1 MAVTDT
7 PPTGESPEPRE
18 IPAAEAPVRPALHP
32 VLRVGLVAVFFGVAV
47 LGILRVNDRVRGLD
61 DFRIDLGTT
70 WLARAPAW
78 LPEEERKA
86 FAAAAA
92 SEGSVPFHQEGVPET
107 VAARLEGDPRVAR
120 VLGARR
126 RHPDGIEVMVELRRP
141 VALVEAGGRTVAV
154 DRDGILLPG
163 NYAKYPL
170 PRIRGGG
177 GDLPAPGKPCSRAVL
192 EGASVAAALPPELVF
207 PLGLTIVDVS
217 GVEKGTAILLQKRT
231 AKGEAPLSVEWGR
244 APASP
249 EAALDPTAESKVA
262 HLRLAVRRF
271 PGLKGLKSVRLSFD
285 DLVVVPL

>member
-1 MAVTDT
+1 MTDT
-7 PPTGESPEPRE
+7 PPTGAIPEARE
-18 IPAAEAPVRPALHP
+18 DPAPAAPERPRIHA

-47 LGILRVNDRVRGLD
+47 LCILRVNDRVRGLE
-61 DFRIDLGTT
+61 DFRVDLSTA

-78 LPEEERKA
+78 LPEEERRA

-92 SEGSVPFHQEGVPET
+92 AEGSVPFHQEGILE
-107 VAARLEGDPRVAR
+107 AAEARVGGDPRVAR
-120 VLGARR
+120 VLGSRR

-141 VALVEAGGRTVAV
+141 VALVEAGGRTAAV

-163 NYAKYPL
+163 NYGKHPL

-177 GDLPAPGKPCSRAVL
+177 GDLPAPGTACGRAVV
-192 EGASVAAALPPELVF
+192 EGASVAAALPPDLLF
-207 PLGLTIVDVS
+207 PLGLTVVDVA
-217 GVEKGTAILLQKRT
+217 GVEKGTAIVLHRKT
-231 AKGEAPLSVEWGR
+231 GKGETPLSVEWGR

-249 EAALDPTAESKVA
+249 EAALDPTAEAKVA

-271 PGLKGLKSVRLSFD
+271 PGLKGLKSVRLAFD

>member
-1 MAVTDT
+1 VTDT
-7 PPTGESPEPRE
+7 PPTGDGPEPRE
-18 IPAAEAPVRPALHP
+18 PPAAEAPVRPRIHRL
-32 VLRVGLVAVFFGVAV
+32 LRVGLVALFFGVAV
-47 LGILRVNDRVRGLD
+47 LCILRVNERVRDLD

-78 LPEEERKA
+78 LPDSERTA
-86 FAAAAA
+86 FAASAA
-92 SEGSVPFHQEGVPET
+92 SEGTVPFHQEGAPET
-107 VAARLEGDPRVAR
+107 IAARLESDPRVAR
-120 VLGARR
+120 VLGSRR
-126 RHPDGIEVMVELRRP
+126 RHPDAVEVIVELRRP
-141 VALVEAGGRTVAV
+141 VALVEAGGRTAAV
-154 DRDGILLPG
+154 DREGILLPG

-170 PRIRGGG
+170 PRIRGAG
-177 GDLPAPGKPCSRAVL
+177 GDLPATGKPCARAVL
-192 EGASVAAALPPELVF
+192 EGASVAAALPPDLVF

-262 HLRLAVRRF
+262 HLRLAARRF
-271 PGLKGLKSVRLSFD
+271 PGLKGLKSVRLAFD